1 MFYLKRLGI
10 KHEKH
15 QPFEQSLLE
24 NPERQKHPG
33 TEELPSQDPL
43 L

>member
-10 KHEKH
+10 KHEKP